1 MSTLKRCVFPLLALL
16 LVAGGPAK
24 AQNCPPLSDVL
35 EKALL
40 GKTALVISAE
50 TPLDVAS
57 AAQTEASSDA
67 SGGSLVNLPGFAS
80 LLGLAQEQGLID
92 RSNGVTAISLTPYSF
107 LALVRPQY
115 TYDQTLYEK
124 AWLARRFGGKIAFG
138 GKGDSFDRD
147 GDGTADEA
155 LEAKEPGDI
164 VTWEVK
170 YQFGSRDRRDP
181 AVYKSYFA
189 AINQAGVAQQSH
201 AAYIGAVA
209 ALNTAIGNAPLDN
222 NGCIDPSVIQKAFD
236 DPNVIRAVK
245 KVVESDTALKNFQK
259 GFEDVDNRPIL
270 TLVYG
275 GTERKDEFGVD
286 KRSAALRGALTLLG
300 GTNTLELSWS
310 EVESLLDVEDAVTW
324 KLGYNYSRSF
334 LKGSEFSKDGLT
346 LDLAGSYEK
355 LQDVPMAAPHDTI
368 GKLNAKLK
376 IPLHEGMEI
385 PISLTWA
392 NHKDLLTDEK
402 EIRGHIG
409 FTLDFSKIQE
419 QLLGKLKGSGS

>member
-1 MSTLKRCVFPLLALL
+1 MSTLKRWAFPLLALL
-16 LVAGGPAK
+16 LAASGSAS
-24 AQNCPPLSDVL
+24 AQTCPPLDEVL
-35 EKALL
+35 GKALL

-57 AAQTEASSDA
+57 AAQTEAPSDA

-92 RSNGVTAISLTPYSF
+92 RSNGVTTISLTPYSF
-107 LALVRPQY
+107 LALLRPQY
-115 TYDQTLYEK
+115 TYDQALYEK
-124 AWLARRFGGKIAFG
+124 AWLARRFGGQIALG

-155 LEAKEPGDI
+155 LEAKDPNDI

-181 AVYKSYFA
+181 AVYQSYFDALTNSNLAKESHDAYSSA
-189 AINQAGVAQQSH
+189 AVKLNK
-201 AAYIGAVA
+201 
-209 ALNTAIGNAPLDN
+209 ALGDPPLDN
-222 NGCIDPSVIQKAFD
+222 NGCIDPALIQKAFD
-236 DPNVIRAVK
+236 DPDVIKAVK
-245 KVVESDTALKNFQK
+245 KLVETDAALKNFQK

-286 KRSAALRGALTLLG
+286 KRSAALRGALTWLG

-334 LKGSEFSKDGLT
+334 LKGSELSKDGVT
-346 LDLAGSYEK
+346 LDLAGSFEK
-355 LQDVPMAAPHDTI
+355 LQDVPMAPHDTI
-368 GKLNAKLK
+368 GKLNAKLN

-385 PISLTWA
+385 PISVTWA
-392 NHKDLLTDEK
+392 NHKDLLTDED